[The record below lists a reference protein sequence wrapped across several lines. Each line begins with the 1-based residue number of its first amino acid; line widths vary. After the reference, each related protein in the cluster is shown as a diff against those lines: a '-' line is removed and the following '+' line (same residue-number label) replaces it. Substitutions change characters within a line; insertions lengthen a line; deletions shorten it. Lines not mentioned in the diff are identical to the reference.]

1 MIWDLIPI
9 LAMAAALLAGL
20 VREALHLSHRT
31 LWHQPSTA
39 QPLRRTTSAT
49 IARPMA

>member
-9 LAMAAALLAGL
+9 LAMAAALLAGF

-31 LWHQPSTA
+31 LWHQPYTA
-39 QPLRRTTSAT
+39 PPLQPTTSAT
-49 IARPMA
+49 ITRPMS

>member
-1 MIWDLIPI
+1 MIWDLLPM
-9 LAMAAALLAGL
+9 LAMAAALLAGF

-39 QPLRRTTSAT
+39 PPLQPRISVTAAQPIS
-49 IARPMA
+49 